1 VVVSGSGQS
10 VSGQR
15 EMTTVQAEEETEGAL
30 SDHLSQLA
38 GGIDRHAN
46 VTHASGLLY

>member
-1 VVVSGSGQS
+1 MVVSGSGQS

-15 EMTTVQAEEETEGAL
+15 EMTTVPAKEETEGAL

-46 VTHASGLLY
+46 VTQASGLLY